1 MSKEVFNRKEIKYVL
16 NRDNYNK
23 ILDEIKD
30 HIKEDE
36 YPKSTI
42 CNIYFDTDNYD
53 LISHSIDKPL
63 YKEKVRL
70 RSYNIPKSEDYV
82 FLEVKKKY
90 EGLVNKRRVKIKLCD
105 FYNYM
110 NDKSLITSNNQIKEE
125 IEYCFNTYNLIPK
138 MFIAYDRTCYTD
150 KDNKNFRIT
159 FDQNIRSRFF
169 NQRLGLNANNNA
181 NNINNINNNENIN
194 NERNQQPRNAFPIWF
209 VKILSKLNLKPTSFS
224 KYGSIYK
231 KKVEV
236 DNYV

>member
-1 MSKEVFNRKEIKYVL
+1 MSKEVFNRKEIKYIL
-16 NRDNYNK
+16 NKADYNR
-23 ILDEIKD
+23 ILNDIKD
-30 HIKEDE
+30 HIIEDE

-53 LISHSIDKPL
+53 LISHSIDKPI

-70 RSYNIPKSEDYV
+70 RSYNTPKWEDYV

-105 FYNYM
+105 FYNYL
-110 NDKSLITSNNQIKEE
+110 NNKSLTTSNNQIKEE

-159 FDQNIRSRFF
+159 FDQNIRSREEDL
-169 NQRLGLNANNNA
+169 RLEKGDSGVDYFSNGEVVMEVKAL
-181 NNINNINNNENIN
+181 
-194 NERNQQPRNAFPIWF
+194 NAFPIWF

>member
-159 FDQNIRSRFF
+159 FDQNIRSRSDELHLEYGDAGKLYFKD
-169 NQRLGLNANNNA
+169 NMHIMEVKTLGAL
-181 NNINNINNNENIN
+181 
-194 NERNQQPRNAFPIWF
+194 PLWF
-209 VKILSKLNLKPTSFS
+209 TTILSSLKIYPVSFS
-224 KYGSIYK
+224 KYGSIYEK
-231 KKVEV
+231 NLKEELI
-236 DNYV
+236 YV